1 MDVVEEARRSVT
13 ERVCGR
19 PARLCGDSKAG
30 EGLRVASLDQIRPIK
45 SARLVFEA
53 VVAGFLF
60 PFFFFFSSSL
70 QGRAKEQRRIVVRVC
85 CLAS

>member
-30 EGLRVASLDQIRPIK
+30 EGLRVASLNQIRPIK

-60 PFFFFFSSSL
+60 PFFFLSSSL
-70 QGRAKEQRRIVVRVC
+70 QGRAKEQRRIVIRVC